1 MSATAVMFILYGF
14 GIGMLS
20 LIQPP
25 SDIAIPTIAMPRR
38 TIATA
43 ILLAHEVPRH
53 GVGCGHSCHPPPRA
67 L

>member
-1 MSATAVMFILYGF
+1 MSATAVMFMLYGF

-25 SDIAIPTIAMPRR
+25 SNIAISIIAMPRK

-53 GVGCGHSCHPPPRA
+53 GAGCGHSCHPPPSA